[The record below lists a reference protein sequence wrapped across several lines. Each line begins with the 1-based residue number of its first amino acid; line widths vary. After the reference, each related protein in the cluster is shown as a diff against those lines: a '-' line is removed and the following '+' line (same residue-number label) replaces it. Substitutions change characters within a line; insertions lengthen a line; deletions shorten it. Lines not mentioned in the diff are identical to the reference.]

1 MDVSRSRWRIWAPRW
16 GTLSMEIPF
25 SLLLTCKISSV
36 GQWRAVCWHAACL
49 GAVRAGVPANVGY
62 GIDYFCFLFWDVV
75 SGSYVFSPAG
85 RTPRCRFI
93 EKVPLATEKDVKYLP
108 PFPFLSHFLILYFFI
123 LVLYNSLKLC
133 FFLHRN
139 CRINFLSSLQLVVGL
154 CLCLLSP
161 PSSDCTHFQ
170 LKLLDKTVV
179 KNTVKM

>member
-1 MDVSRSRWRIWAPRW
+1 M
-16 GTLSMEIPF
+16 F
-25 SLLLTCKISSV
+25 
-36 GQWRAVCWHAACL
+36 
-49 GAVRAGVPANVGY
+49 
-62 GIDYFCFLFWDVV
+62 
-75 SGSYVFSPAG
+75 FSPAG

-161 PSSDCTHFQ
+161 PSSDCTHLQ

-179 KNTVKM
+179 KTAYASFRISNLACELCIFSRVFKAVSYIRTAEDQVMFSRVKHSLTFQSAIF